1 MADNLPDGLHIDVNS
16 GLVYGTPTAA
26 GSWNTT
32 LVATNDVNPNATQSC
47 AVVIVAEN
55 PQSPPPPSTPP
66 ANTAPRVTSGDMP
79 DGRVGV
85 TYRFTVTATGNPAPY
100 YLVRGL
106 PAGLRLSRTTG
117 AVTGTPTTR
126 GTYNVTLI
134 ARNGIDP
141 QSTQRQV
148 VVIR

>member
-16 GLVYGTPTAA
+16 GLVYGTPSAA

-32 LVATNDVNPNATQSC
+32 LIATNDVNPNASQSC
-47 AVVIVAEN
+47 AVVIVGDN
-55 PQSPPPPSTPP
+55 PQSAPPPATSA
-66 ANTAPRVTSGDMP
+66 ANTAPRITSGDMP
-79 DGRVGV
+79 DGRTGV
-85 TYRFTVTATGNPAPY
+85 TYRFTVTAAGNPAPY